1 MTTRILVYTC
11 VFGGYDRVYP
21 PVHRDPAI
29 DYVLVTD
36 DPAMSV
42 AGWRTLAVDRER
54 FGSEKAP
61 NRHFKML
68 AHRNGLAGY
77 DVSVYV
83 DGNIRVIGRTAEL
96 VSGFLASGCAFGS
109 YRHPVRSTVA
119 EERDRCLA
127 NGKLRDAAKIDAEL
141 DAYRLEGFDDTQGLM
156 ETGVVLK
163 NHAHPALEPAMDLWW
178 AQFDRYD
185 SRDQIAL
192 PFVLWKLDLPTYWI
206 EPSFRRPNPYFGIYP
221 HLAADGGRNAYA
233 HLAARSFDSA
243 FHASLLRAWNW
254 KWAVQRAFRRRAGHA
269 G

>member
-96 VSGFLASGCAFGS
+96 MPG
-109 YRHPVRSTVA
+109 
-119 EERDRCLA
+119 
-127 NGKLRDAAKIDAEL
+127 
-141 DAYRLEGFDDTQGLM
+141 
-156 ETGVVLK
+156 
-163 NHAHPALEPAMDLWW
+163 
-178 AQFDRYD
+178 
-185 SRDQIAL
+185 
-192 PFVLWKLDLPTYWI
+192 
-206 EPSFRRPNPYFGIYP
+206 
-221 HLAADGGRNAYA
+221 
-233 HLAARSFDSA
+233 
-243 FHASLLRAWNW
+243 
-254 KWAVQRAFRRRAGHA
+254 
-269 G
+269 